1 MVKREFLKKSLV
13 ISASLLVATT
23 TIACSSKNKDY
34 TSESSTSLESQMA
47 STKESESAS
56 SKDTDETESTEESQS
71 QLDSSEYESV
81 SEELESIDAQ
91 LDELEEQIKQAESD
105 GNSEKVEEL
114 KNQKVELEQ
123 AKQDKESQ
131 SQLVSNNN
139 VTNNVSNNNENNNK
153 NNIES
158 SQSNNSITETTTK
171 PNSNKNEQLNNN
183 TIETTTKPSNN
194 NTSNSG
200 SVTQTKPVQTQ
211 PQTTAPVQTQ
221 PQTQPS
227 TQPQT
232 TAPVQ
237 TQPKPVETQ
246 PQTTAPVQTQP
257 QTQPTPAPTQPTTP
271 APTEP
276 VKQGATPLTASQIE
290 LARQTA
296 IKILNQARATEGVKA
311 NPNPVVGS
319 HVGLS
324 ADARAAEFVDRN
336 MTHLGG
342 SGVTWSDAGYME
354 GLAAV
359 HMSGAGSFPL
369 TDAQVIQEITELAN
383 NLINEPSHKAN
394 IVDPNSEE
402 MCIGVASFV
411 NYANG
416 LTIQLVV
423 ENYVPFE

>member
-1 MVKREFLKKSLV
+1 ME
-13 ISASLLVATT
+13 
-23 TIACSSKNKDY
+23 
-34 TSESSTSLESQMA
+34 
-47 STKESESAS
+47 ESA
-56 SKDTDETESTEESQS
+56 KEEGAESTENE
-71 QLDSSEYESV
+71 V
-81 SEELESIDAQ
+81 T
-91 LDELEEQIKQAESD
+91 EQMVAE
-105 GNSEKVEEL
+105 
-114 KNQKVELEQ
+114 
-123 AKQDKESQ
+123 
-131 SQLVSNNN
+131 NN
-139 VTNNVSNNNENNNK
+139 VEVHTNNGNGNTSQQAVTGSETSK
-153 NNIES
+153 QQQTTPQS
-158 SQSNNSITETTTK
+158 SATNQTVTTPQASTTTK
-171 PNSNKNEQLNNN
+171 PQ
-183 TIETTTKPSNN
+183 
-194 NTSNSG
+194 
-200 SVTQTKPVQTQ
+200 QTKPAE
-211 PQTTAPVQTQ
+211 TT
-221 PQTQPS
+221 PQTQPA
-227 TQPQT
+227 T
-232 TAPVQ
+232 
-237 TQPKPVETQ
+237 KPVETQ

-311 NPNPVVGS
+311 NPNPIVGS

-336 MTHLGG
+336 MTHFGG

>member
-1 MVKREFLKKSLV
+1 M
-13 ISASLLVATT
+13 
-23 TIACSSKNKDY
+23 
-34 TSESSTSLESQMA
+34 
-47 STKESESAS
+47 
-56 SKDTDETESTEESQS
+56 
-71 QLDSSEYESV
+71 
-81 SEELESIDAQ
+81 
-91 LDELEEQIKQAESD
+91 
-105 GNSEKVEEL
+105 
-114 KNQKVELEQ
+114 
-123 AKQDKESQ
+123 
-131 SQLVSNNN
+131 
-139 VTNNVSNNNENNNK
+139 
-153 NNIES
+153 
-158 SQSNNSITETTTK
+158 
-171 PNSNKNEQLNNN
+171 
-183 TIETTTKPSNN
+183 
-194 NTSNSG
+194 
-200 SVTQTKPVQTQ
+200 QTQ

-221 PQTQPS
+221 PQTKPS

-257 QTQPTPAPTQPTTP
+257 QTQPIPAPTQPTTP

-311 NPNPVVGS
+311 NPNPIVGS

-336 MTHLGG
+336 MTHFGG

-354 GLAAV
+354 GEASTFI
-359 HMSGAGSFPL
+359 SGASQYPL
-369 TDAQVIQEITELAN
+369 TDAQVVEHITRIT
-383 NLINEPSHKAN
+383 NLLVNEPSHRAN

-402 MCIGVASFV
+402 MCVGVASFI
-411 NYANG
+411 NYENG
-416 LTIQLVV
+416 LTITLIV

>member
-71 QLDSSEYESV
+71 ELDSSEYESV

-171 PNSNKNEQLNNN
+171 PNSNNNN
-183 TIETTTKPSNN
+183 TIETTTKPSNNNN

-221 PQTQPS
+221 PQTKPS

-311 NPNPVVGS
+311 NPNPIVGS

-336 MTHLGG
+336 MTHFGG